1 MAGGSKIKD
10 DKQEYSLSQMG
21 PSYVSP
27 SGHEL
32 SFYDTEENERMVVKH
47 ASGSHIEFKA
57 DGSVFLKAMKDL
69 HWHTSPLSDQH
80 GTFDGSVDGADCTS
94 IRQDTD
100 MAIDVGGRLTIKCKQ
115 LDFEVDSTTYFK
127 SGTDFK
133 VEANNI
139 MEKAAEQGSYE
150 ATKSLYFDS
159 KEKRERFTSTRSEV
173 GTEESPGGIAEG
185 GKFAPT
191 GGMNVIN
198 VHGNTVIENSDPT
211 GGITI
216 SSAGYL
222 NLVCGGERV
231 DIIGKWG
238 PASTGKAAV
247 FKPGKIAKPLKAT
260 YATMVFNPKN
270 ADRKGQWNA
279 PPGTGGSWVQMLEGS
294 MVQNLAMKN
303 PTAPLALGNGHLMN
317 VTLGNKTENVLVG
330 NRFRNVTLNETVNIG
345 LIQRIK
351 ALEIYLN

>member
-1 MAGGSKIKD
+1 MAAGSKIKD
-10 DKQEYSLSQMG
+10 DKQEYGLSQMG

-32 SFYDTEENERMVVKH
+32 SFYDTEENERLVVKH

-57 DGSVFLKAMKDL
+57 DGSVFIKAMKDL
-69 HWHTSPLSDQH
+69 HWHSSPLSDQA
-80 GTFDGSVDGADCTS
+80 GSFDGSVDGADQTS

-100 MAIDVGGRLTIKCKQ
+100 MAFDVGGRLTIKAKQ
-115 LDFEVDSTTYFK
+115 LDIEVDSTTYFK

-139 MEKAAEQGSYE
+139 MHKSAEQGSYE

-173 GTEESPGGIAEG
+173 GTEEGAVAEG
-185 GKFAPT
+185 GEFAPK
-191 GGMNVIN
+191 GGLNVIN
-198 VHGNTVIENSDPT
+198 VHGNTVIENSDPS
-211 GGITI
+211 GGITL

-238 PASTGKAAV
+238 PASTGKAAT
-247 FKPGKIAKPLKAT
+247 FKPGLLAKPLKAT
-260 YATMVFNPKN
+260 YSTMVFEPTSNDK
-270 ADRKGQWNA
+270 KGQQNA

-294 MVQNLAMKN
+294 MVQNLAIKG
-303 PTAPLALGNGHLMN
+303 PKAPLALGNGHLMN
-317 VTLGNKTENVLVG
+317 VTMGNKTENVLIG
-330 NRFRNVTLNETVNIG
+330 NRLRNVSLNETVTIG
-345 LIQRIK
+345 GIQTIK
-351 ALEIYLN
+351 AKEIYLN

>member
-1 MAGGSKIKD
+1 M
-10 DKQEYSLSQMG
+10 MG

-57 DGSVFLKAMKDL
+57 DGSVFIKAMKDL
-69 HWHTSPLSDQH
+69 HWHSSPISDQA
-80 GTFDGSVDGADCTS
+80 GSFDGSVDGADTTS

-100 MAIDVGGRLTIKCKQ
+100 MAFDVGGRLTIKCKQ

-139 MEKAAEQGSYE
+139 MEKAAEQASYE
-150 ATKSLYFDS
+150 ATKSIYFDS
-159 KEKRERFTSTRSEV
+159 KEKRERFSSTRSEI
-173 GTEESPGGIAEG
+173 GTEETPGGIAG
-185 GKFAPT
+185 GDSFAPT
-191 GGMNVIN
+191 GGLNVIN
-198 VHGNTVIENSDPT
+198 VHGNTVIENSDPS
-211 GGITI
+211 GGITL

-238 PASTGKAAV
+238 PAGTGKAAV
-247 FKPGKIAKPLKAT
+247 FKPGLLAKPLKAT
-260 YATMVFNPKN
+260 YSTMVFEPTFTDK
-270 ADRKGQWNA
+270 KGQQNA
-279 PPGTGGSWVQMLEGS
+279 PPGTGGSWVQQMEGS
-294 MVQNLAMKN
+294 LVQNVSTVGPK
-303 PTAPLALGNGHLMN
+303 APLALGNGHLMN
-317 VTLGNKTENVLVG
+317 VMTGNKTENVIEG
-330 NRFRNVTLNETVNIG
+330 ERIRNVKKNETVNITG
-345 LIQRIK
+345 IQRIK
-351 ALEIYLN
+351 AKEIYLN